1 MDLYNNQICKR
12 SAWQNS
18 VERKK
23 TFSDLF
29 TPRYSSLT
37 QSHHGSLNVNKA
49 MERYMSHRGD
59 GGAPVIDLQET
70 YNKIRLAARLI
81 AAVSNPS
88 EVLVVSS
95 KPSGQRA
102 VIKFAHY
109 TKTTSTSDARWVPG
123 VLTNQ
128 STRHFKEPRLIIVVD
143 TYADH
148 KAVIEAS
155 YMNIPVIALANLDSD
170 LKYVDVAIPC
180 NNKVTESISMV
191 FWLLSREVL
200 ILKGEHNR
208 NEPWNVYVDLFY
220 HRTIE
225 HNATQEE
232 KLALQDGEQKGT
244 WDGAEPRE
252 DDDEEDQADWE
263 ENQS

>member
-1 MDLYNNQICKR
+1 M
-12 SAWQNS
+12 
-18 VERKK
+18 
-23 TFSDLF
+23 
-29 TPRYSSLT
+29 
-37 QSHHGSLNVNKA
+37 NVNKA
-49 MERYMSHRGD
+49 MTRYMSHRSDAGV
-59 GGAPVIDLQET
+59 PVINLQET

-81 AAVSNPS
+81 AGVTNPS

-109 TKTTSTSDARWVPG
+109 TKATSTSDSRWVPG

-148 KAVIEAS
+148 KAVVEAS

-170 LKYVDVAIPC
+170 LRYVDVAIPC

-191 FWLLSREVL
+191 FWLLAREVL
-200 ILKGEHNR
+200 IVKGEHNR

-225 HNATQEE
+225 HNASMEE
-232 KLALQDGEQKGT
+232 KAALQEGDNKGN
-244 WDGAEPRE
+244 WDNAENR
-252 DDDEEDQADWE
+252 DDDNEEGQDWE
-263 ENQS
+263 ANDQ

>member
-1 MDLYNNQICKR
+1 MAKLNRREEDILRLIHSK
-12 SAWQNS
+12 
-18 VERKK
+18 
-23 TFSDLF
+23 
-29 TPRYSSLT
+29 
-37 QSHHGSLNVNKA
+37 SHHGSVNVNKA
-49 MERYMSHRGD
+49 MERYLSHRSDAGV
-59 GGAPVIDLQET
+59 PVINLQDT
-70 YNKIRLAARLI
+70 YDKIRLAARLI
-81 AAVSNPS
+81 AGVTNPA

-109 TKTTSTSDARWVPG
+109 TKTTSTSDSRWVPG

-148 KAVIEAS
+148 KAIVEAS

-191 FWLLSREVL
+191 FWLLAREVL
-200 ILKGEHNR
+200 VLKGQHNR
-208 NEPWNVYVDLFY
+208 NEPWNEYVDLFY

-225 HNATQEE
+225 HNASPEE
-232 KLALQDGEQKGT
+232 KAALQDGEQKGA
-244 WDGAEPRE
+244 WDGAEPRD
-252 DDDEEDQADWE
+252 DDDEEGQEGWE
-263 ENQS
+263 ENER